1 MRPCMDLIKIQI
13 TRPGEI
19 QTNALSILSFA
30 STNRAQSSRE
40 PLSNQENIMPLTR
53 RNFFQLSA
61 STTLGL
67 AAINVAR
74 FAKGNSELKHP
85 ISKPSSNS
93 TGEYRLGLAAY
104 SLRKH
109 FTFFKGRPQSTN
121 GLQEFD
127 MFSFI
132 DYCASQQCAAELTS
146 YFFPPDADQEY
157 FLKIKRHAFLSGVPL
172 VGTAIGNNFTVPDK
186 AKLEKEITLANQW
199 IDRASIMGVNHI
211 RFFAGTKKQIEAN
224 PNALSSAIASLK
236 RCAKHAAQL
245 GIFIG
250 VENHGQLTANQVMEI
265 VNGVDNPWLGVNLDT
280 GNFISPTPY
289 QDLKKCAPSSV
300 NVQYKVKMKQ
310 PSGEKTNV
318 DMQKVNQLLTEAN
331 YKGHIVLEYEE
342 ENPLD
347 NIPQVLSQMRSVF

>member
-1 MRPCMDLIKIQI
+1 MRPCMDSIKIQI
-13 TRPGEI
+13 TLPCES

-30 STNRAQSSRE
+30 STNHAQSLKE
-40 PLSNQENIMPLTR
+40 LLSNQDNIMPLTR
-53 RNFFQLSA
+53 RKFFQLSA
-61 STTLGL
+61 SATLGL
-67 AAINVAR
+67 AAINVSR
-74 FAKGNSELKHP
+74 FAKGNGELEQ
-85 ISKPSSNS
+85 INSKPSTNS

-109 FTFFKGRPQSTN
+109 FRFFKGRPQPTN

-146 YFFPPDADQEY
+146 YFFPPDADRKY
-157 FLKIKRHAFLSGVPL
+157 YLKIKRHAFLSGVPL
-172 VGTAIGNNFTVPDK
+172 VGTAIGNNFTVSDK
-186 AKLEKEITLANQW
+186 TKLEKEITLANQW

-224 PNALSSAIASLK
+224 PGALTSAIASLK
-236 RCAKHAAQL
+236 RCAQHAAQL

-265 VNGVDNPWLGVNLDT
+265 VNGVDSPWLGVNLDT

-300 NVQYKVKMKQ
+300 NVQYKVKMKR
-310 PSGEKTNV
+310 PSGEKTTV
-318 DMQKVNQLLTEAN
+318 DMQKVNQLLTEAK

-342 ENPLD
+342 ENPLE